1 MLKLTHDYKFWFVA
15 GSQFLYGEEQLR
27 NVARD
32 AEDIVKKL
40 NESGKLPYPI
50 EFKGVMTTADGI
62 TQFMKDVNYNDDVA
76 GVITWMHTFSPA
88 KTGSVAR
95 SSCRNRCCTSRRS
108 TSTRFRM
115 TRLTSTT

>member
-1 MLKLTHDYKFWFVA
+1 MLKLTPDYKFWFVA

-88 KTGSVAR
+88 KNWIRGTKLLQKPLLHLATQSL
-95 SSCRNRCCTSRRS
+95 NKIP
-108 TSTRFRM
+108 
-115 TRLTSTT
+115 